1 MQVLGSILE
10 FLKTVAIII
19 IIAFF
24 VRFYLVQP
32 FVVEGSS
39 MEPNFQNAE
48 YLLVNKLS
56 YRMAA
61 PQRGDVIVF
70 HPPNI
75 PSLNYIKR
83 VIAVPGDKIEIVNG
97 EIKVNGSKLD
107 EPYIPAEKTLVRN
120 SEAANLK
127 QTMGEDQY
135 FVLGDNREHSSDS
148 REWGGVPMANIIGR
162 AWLVVFP
169 PKNFGLVFQPD
180 YLGLAES
187 AHGAGQL
194 PPSP

>member
-1 MQVLGSILE
+1 MQVLGSVLE

-39 MEPNFQNAE
+39 MEPNFHNAE

-56 YRMAA
+56 YRMAK

-70 HPPNI
+70 HPPNF
-75 PSLNYIKR
+75 PSSNYIKR
-83 VIAVPGDKIEIVNG
+83 VIAIPGDKIEITNG

-107 EPYIPAEKTLVRN
+107 EPYIPSEKTLVRN
-120 SEAANLK
+120 SEAANLSD
-127 QTMGEDQY
+127 TMGDDEY

-148 REWGGVPMANIIGR
+148 REWGHVPMANIIGR

-169 PKNFGLVFQPD
+169 PKNFGFVAHQA
-180 YLGLAES
+180 YLNLIES
-187 AHGAGQL
+187 AHGAGQ
-194 PPSP
+194 